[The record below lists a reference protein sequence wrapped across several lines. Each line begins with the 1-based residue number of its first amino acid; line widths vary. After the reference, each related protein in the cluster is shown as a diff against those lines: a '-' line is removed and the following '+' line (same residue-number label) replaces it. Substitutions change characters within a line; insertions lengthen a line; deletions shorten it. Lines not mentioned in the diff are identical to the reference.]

1 MPLRIGLDLI
11 SVDDV
16 RHAVREHGERYLKRV
31 YTDGELLECGADAGR
46 LASRFAAK
54 EATVKALA
62 IVGQP
67 AMWRS
72 IAVEEAGGHVS
83 LVLTGAAAEHADR
96 QRVDR
101 LALSL
106 RRGRSVAVALV
117 VAQLRD

>member
-16 RHAVREHGERYLKRV
+16 RSAVREHGARYLKRI
-31 YTDGELLECGADAGR
+31 YTDGELHDCGADAGR

-54 EATVKALA
+54 EATVKALGIA
-62 IVGQP
+62 GEP

-72 IAVEEAGGHVS
+72 IAVKEAGGRVS
-83 LVLTGAAAEHADR
+83 LTLTGAAAELAER
-96 QRVDR
+96 RRVER
-101 LALSL
+101 LALSVQ
-106 RRGRSVAVALV
+106 RGGSVAAALV

>member
-16 RHAVREHGERYLKRV
+16 RHAVREHGVRYLERV
-31 YTDGELLECGADAGR
+31 YTEGELRECGADAGR

-54 EATVKALA
+54 EATVKALGS
-62 IVGQP
+62 VGEP

-72 IAVEEAGGHVS
+72 IGVEEAGGRVS
-83 LVLTGAAAEHADR
+83 LRLTGAAAELADR
-96 QRVDR
+96 RRVER
-101 LALSL
+101 LALSVQ
-106 RRGRSVAVALV
+106 RGGSVAAALV